1 MTRYSKWF
9 TVGVALVALAAL
21 ASCETR
27 PTGFD
32 PDPNRPEGVTAA
44 NARLISYRDHGLRVM
59 VRDYASTNID
69 SVVLS
74 AQALPGPTT
83 MPLLLLLDGTA
94 ANSFEMYR
102 RDDAGRFERTADY
115 TLQSVFKYVD
125 VGYEEFF
132 TPDPSPS
139 GYNPSSYLARGLSD
153 GIATHASP
161 LTNEGQLTQT
171 NLIPIKYNGEL
182 FPLDSLFTVSWVGVP
197 GAVGYWIHIYVK
209 PIAGFERLVSSF
221 PAPIS
226 YLTTSDL
233 LIAYREGNNPG
244 GSVQFRLGATDML
257 TLRHTA
263 PLLGP
268 EYLVRISGVDATG
281 QVIAQTPGD
290 LDSIGVSADL
300 AFLLPPTFRIEKS
313 KLFFSLGGTKVA
325 RRSLTRGPANT
336 TSDASAAEPSAAS
349 VQLGRQQHVMRLGF
363 PYVTPASGSSAE
375 RRVWRR

>member
-9 TVGVALVALAAL
+9 TVRVALVALAAL
-21 ASCETR
+21 AGCGALTTD
-27 PTGFD
+27 PA
-32 PDPNRPEGVTAA
+32 PDPSLPEGVTNP
-44 NARLISYRDHGLRVM
+44 NARLVSYRNHGLRVM

-83 MPLLLLLDGTA
+83 MPLLLLLDGTT
-94 ANSFEMYR
+94 ANSFEMFR
-102 RDDAGRFERTADY
+102 RVDARRFERTADHA
-115 TLQSVFKYVD
+115 LQSQFKYVD

-139 GYNPSSYLARGLSD
+139 GYTPSSYVARGLSD

-171 NLIPIKYNGEL
+171 DLIRIKYNGEL

-197 GAVGYWIHIYVK
+197 DAVGYWIHIYEK
-209 PIAGFERLVSSF
+209 PIAGFERLVSSY

-226 YLTTSDL
+226 YLTAADL

-244 GSVQFRLGATDML
+244 GSVQFKLGATDML
-257 TLRHTA
+257 TLRYRP
-263 PLLGP
+263 PLLGHD
-268 EYLVRISGVDATG
+268 YLVRISGVDRTG

-290 LDSIGVSADL
+290 LDSLGVSTDL
-300 AFLLPPTFRIEKS
+300 AFLLPATFGIEKS
-313 KLFFSLGGTKVA
+313 KLFFSLGGTKVT
-325 RRSLTRGPANT
+325 RRSLTRGPAN
-336 TSDASAAEPSAAS
+336 APANAGVAEPSAATL
-349 VQLGRQQHVMRLGF
+349 QLGRQQHVTRLGW
-363 PYVTPASGSSAE
+363 PYLTPSSGGSAD
-375 RRVWRR
+375 RRVWRH